1 VGAGALRPDALDRF
15 GAFCDA
21 LRWSSIARLPGLT
34 SDDAALISP
43 WESAVHPE
51 PYQLVPVLKAGDC
64 ADSGLR
70 RHHARRAA
78 RRARGGGRSRASV
91 CRSSRRPASA
101 ARDTSA
107 RRRDTWRSWRE
118 ASGTRS
124 ASLLACSTFSQEP
137 WASPARSS
145 ARRQARGAAL
155 YRSGEGVPEGTGARL
170 EALADALV
178 TPPAD
183 GPEARRDPVDE
194 LFFG

>member
-1 VGAGALRPDALDRF
+1 VRASSRAAACRVGAGALRPDALDRF

-64 ADSGLR
+64 A
-70 RHHARRAA
+70 
-78 RRARGGGRSRASV
+78 
-91 CRSSRRPASA
+91 
-101 ARDTSA
+101 
-107 RRRDTWRSWRE
+107 
-118 ASGTRS
+118 

>member
-1 VGAGALRPDALDRF
+1 MRASSRAAACRVGAGALRPDALDRF

-64 ADSGLR
+64 A
-70 RHHARRAA
+70 
-78 RRARGGGRSRASV
+78 
-91 CRSSRRPASA
+91 
-101 ARDTSA
+101 
-107 RRRDTWRSWRE
+107 
-118 ASGTRS
+118 

-145 ARRQARGAAL
+145 ARRQARELLFIEAA
-155 YRSGEGVPEGTGARL
+155 RACPRGPAR
-170 EALADALV
+170 
-178 TPPAD
+178 
-183 GPEARRDPVDE
+183 GWRRLPT
-194 LFFG
+194 LW

>member
-1 VGAGALRPDALDRF
+1 MHLVDVEYLDGWDFPADDTVLWEVEVGARVLPG
-15 GAFCDA
+15 GG

-51 PYQLVPVLKAGDC
+51 PYQLVPQEAGIR
-64 ADSGLR
+64 GEGHER
-70 RHHARRAA
+70 QAA
-78 RRARGGGRSRASV
+78 RYLEELERGERDAERVAPRLLDVLAGALGVPRAELGA
-91 CRSSRRPASA
+91 PAGA
-101 ARDTSA
+101 
-107 RRRDTWRSWRE
+107 
-118 ASGTRS
+118 
-124 ASLLACSTFSQEP
+124 
-137 WASPARSS
+137 
-145 ARRQARGAAL
+145 GAAL

-183 GPEARRDPVDE
+183 GPEACRDPVDE